1 MIHSLMYLLNHGD
14 LPYNY
19 VKLPDG
25 NKHLKCP
32 RYLRDLPSVSEKN
45 MSFWKI
51 LQHLDDFTRENP
63 PARCICGEFSSYG
76 SLGSDN
82 YRYME
87 VSYQK
92 NLQNEE
98 FIMENPNLKGMI

>member
-51 LQHLDDFTRENP
+51 LQH
-63 PARCICGEFSSYG
+63 
-76 SLGSDN
+76 
-82 YRYME
+82 
-87 VSYQK
+87 Q
-92 NLQNEE
+92 
-98 FIMENPNLKGMI
+98 GMILPGKILQLGVVGNFPAMDLWGQIIIDIWRFPIRKISKMKSSSWKIPI

>member
-1 MIHSLMYLLNHGD
+1 MYLLNHGD

-45 MSFWKI
+45 NVFLYKI
-51 LQHLDDFTRENP
+51 LQHLDDSTRERQLGVFVGNF
-63 PARCICGEFSSYG
+63 PAMDLWGQIIIDIWRFPIRKISKMKSS
-76 SLGSDN
+76 SW
-82 YRYME
+82 
-87 VSYQK
+87 K
-92 NLQNEE
+92 
-98 FIMENPNLKGMI
+98 IPI